1 MIDLKEELNLFRD
14 EIYEEIEEVIESA
27 SFILGNKGLELE
39 KKIAQYVGTSY
50 GIGVANGT
58 DALFLSLKACNIGPG
73 DEVITTPFTFFAT
86 GEVIANTGATPVFVD
101 IDPET
106 YNIDPEEIR
115 KAITKKTKAIIVVHL
130 FGLSANMEPIQ
141 QIAKEHQLYLIEDAC
156 QAIGTNQKGK
166 GAGSIG
172 DIGCFS
178 FFPSKNLGAF
188 GDAGMIVTSK
198 DEFDDRLIQL

>member
-86 GEVIANTGATPVFVD
+86 GEVIANAGALPFLSISIQKRIISTLKKFEKLLRKKRRQLLSFICLD
-101 IDPET
+101 SLQIWNQFNKLRR
-106 YNIDPEEIR
+106 NINYI
-115 KAITKKTKAIIVVHL
+115 L
-130 FGLSANMEPIQ
+130 
-141 QIAKEHQLYLIEDAC
+141 
-156 QAIGTNQKGK
+156 
-166 GAGSIG
+166 
-172 DIGCFS
+172 
-178 FFPSKNLGAF
+178 
-188 GDAGMIVTSK
+188 
-198 DEFDDRLIQL
+198 